1 MYPLALGAGVSEE
14 GFVLKYAMPDM
25 NVTTGQE
32 KPEEDPVSV
41 LTLAGRNFQEI
52 EEVYNRSQEK
62 FLDLGHLQVV
72 ILDESM
78 LTEENRKAFLEY
90 LKQEEHVGEDVY
102 MFRTGM
108 LGEVF
113 HWKGAEESSVGE
125 YLQGIQENRT
135 TGQQKRSDFERG
147 ISSVLPGRNI
157 TMDSFCMGK
166 WGSSGSGLWKC

>member
-1 MYPLALGAGVSEE
+1 M
-14 GFVLKYAMPDM
+14 
-25 NVTTGQE
+25 
-32 KPEEDPVSV
+32 
-41 LTLAGRNFQEI
+41 
-52 EEVYNRSQEK
+52 
-62 FLDLGHLQVV
+62 

-90 LKQEEHVGEDVY
+90 LKQEEEHVGEDVY

-135 TGQQKRSDFERG
+135 TRQQKKGSDFERG

>member
-1 MYPLALGAGVSEE
+1 M
-14 GFVLKYAMPDM
+14 
-25 NVTTGQE
+25 
-32 KPEEDPVSV
+32 
-41 LTLAGRNFQEI
+41 
-52 EEVYNRSQEK
+52 
-62 FLDLGHLQVV
+62 

-135 TGQQKRSDFERG
+135 TGQQKKGVTLREAYHQ
-147 ISSVLPGRNI
+147 L
-157 TMDSFCMGK
+157 DSFCMGK